1 MSAKA
6 AEIPNMLDV
15 LKDIGK
21 VKLRSVKSS
30 DADAK
35 AKSSEPA
42 DPAALIAEA
51 LKRKFAHR
59 YRHNSEREDDEDFKL
74 PAPGAKPPAET
85 PLFGQYMLKQTGR
98 RTLL

>member
-1 MSAKA
+1 MHEKLS
-6 AEIPNMLDV
+6 PNLWLVSRFEMCVDV
-15 LKDIGK
+15 PH
-21 VKLRSVKSS
+21 SSS

-59 YRHNSEREDDEDFKL
+59 HRHNSEREDDEDFKL

-85 PLFGQYMLKQTGR
+85 PLVRNGTASNPNSVA
-98 RTLL
+98 